1 MRKMQDEGDQFV
13 PMSLA
18 TVEAFGRQS
27 RPFLV
32 VVYMLHIAQT
42 TKSLSFPFPSTW
54 LRERGV
60 SREIERRVLRQ
71 LEVGGVI
78 SVEWC
83 RPPIVTMIV
92 PPGRSLWED

>member
-60 SREIERRVLRQ
+60 SREDRAPCSAPTGSRWRDLSRMVADRR
-71 LEVGGVI
+71 
-78 SVEWC
+78 
-83 RPPIVTMIV
+83 
-92 PPGRSLWED
+92 